1 MLLLMVPR
9 PRLQLSRAEWPQR
22 KRCLGLEG
30 VVSII
35 LTSVIPLLQ
44 TIDHSSMFDDSDVI
58 FAADGERI
66 RNALDLADRVQS
78 LARGD
83 RVYLTIARRGRRVQI
98 CMAVSP

>member
-9 PRLQLSRAEWPQR
+9 LRLQLSRAEWPQR